1 LEGVTV
7 SNLKSYLAKL
17 EACLG
22 GLPPDARQA
31 VVEEL
36 RGHLEDRAAALRAGG
51 LEKEA
56 SMSEAIERFG
66 EAREVGTALR
76 DVHGRS
82 SWAETLAAI
91 VPLLILGP
99 VTAVWHWG
107 YNMGYLPAVIV
118 GWPRHLAILAALIGF
133 GMGWARGFPRWS
145 YPHTGLVAIFLL
157 NLLSKSVPLKYSGPI
172 PAIVDL
178 LNLPFAVLL
187 VAATF
192 LLIVRIRHRFRPL
205 SQSIRHDWTRLS
217 FGLYILVILAFWMAS
232 ELVPVGYRTP
242 YMLGGSLIFTA
253 GALLYM
259 RSTNKSQRILA
270 LLICGTLAVTVAV
283 SGRVSYYQ
291 GQLLPGLWR
300 PGRWTGEAQMAA
312 IVWGWLAA
320 LMVAPALL
328 SLRRRP
334 GKSVRAG

>member
-1 LEGVTV
+1 
-7 SNLKSYLAKL
+7 
-17 EACLG
+17 
-22 GLPPDARQA
+22 
-31 VVEEL
+31 
-36 RGHLEDRAAALRAGG
+36 
-51 LEKEA
+51 
-56 SMSEAIERFG
+56 
-66 EAREVGTALR
+66 
-76 DVHGRS
+76 
-82 SWAETLAAI
+82 
-91 VPLLILGP
+91 

-107 YNMGYLPAVIV
+107 YDMGYLPAVIV

-133 GMGWARGFPRWS
+133 GVGWARGFPRWS
-145 YPHTGLVAIFLL
+145 YPHTGLVAGFLL

-217 FGLYILVILAFWMAS
+217 FGLYILVILAFGMAS

-242 YMLGGSLIFTA
+242 YMLGGSLIFTG

-259 RSTNKSQRILA
+259 RSTSKSQRILA

-291 GQLLPGLWR
+291 GQLLPALWR
-300 PGRWTGEAQMAA
+300 PGGWTGEAQMAA

-320 LMVAPALL
+320 LMVAPGLL
-328 SLRRRP
+328 SLLRRP